1 MALDL
6 MKPRA
11 FYVITGLLVVV
22 LLGTAVLIAWGYW
35 QIYGIGGW
43 RDQLY
48 ASEGAVASRRALDD
62 FRDGHL
68 RLYTLGGE
76 SEKVRYTGTN
86 DGPFEIWIPHFYP
99 SLGRAH
105 RYSTEQFIEFYNRK
119 MKYMH
124 EHPYEFLPKRQ
135 DVQRD
140 GAANRSQPIGSER
153 DRASAAAGSGR

>member
-1 MALDL
+1 
-6 MKPRA
+6 MKTRA
-11 FYVITGLLVVV
+11 PYVLIGLFAIL
-22 LLGTAVLIAWGYW
+22 LLGSASLIAWGYW

-62 FRDGHL
+62 FHDGHL

-76 SEKVRYTGTN
+76 NEKAKYTGTN
-86 DGPFEIWIPHFYP
+86 DGPFEIWVPHFYP

-119 MKYMH
+119 MRYMQA
-124 EHPYEFLPKRQ
+124 HPGEFRREKKE
-135 DVQRD
+135 VQ
-140 GAANRSQPIGSER
+140 P
-153 DRASAAAGSGR
+153 